1 MPEWV
6 LALAAHPVVG
16 TMLRLVLLSL
26 LFLFLRRTLQLGLL
40 RVERRIE
47 RRVEEVDRRN
57 RLNTLLRAGYGAAV
71 VLIGTIT
78 LAMILQTLGIYIGPL
93 LASAGVVGLAISL
106 GAQTLIKDYIGGV
119 LILAED
125 HFRVGDVVE
134 INAVSGEV
142 VRITLRVT
150 YLRNVEGK
158 RHAVPNGDIRT
169 VTNVTRDS
177 SLTVL
182 DLTLESV
189 TDAERVKRAMAAFSA
204 HIEGDAE
211 LQVVLVGP
219 AEVLILNSNSDLVV
233 QVRVM
238 VKTLLGQHGLVGR
251 TLRQYVLEALL
262 AEGLRP
268 VGPVIVSLG
277 QGRGEARAE

>member
-47 RRVEEVDRRN
+47 RRVEEVDRRS

-78 LAMILQTLGIYIGPL
+78 LAMILQALGIYIGPL

-134 INAVSGEV
+134 VNAVSGEV

-150 YLRNVEGK
+150 YLRNLEGK
-158 RHAVPNGDIRT
+158 LHAVPNGDIRT
-169 VTNVTRDS
+169 VTNVTRDWS
-177 SLTVL
+177 RAVV
-182 DLTLESV
+182 DLTLEYGA
-189 TDAERVKRAMAAFSA
+189 DAERVRRAMEAVSA
-204 HIEGDAE
+204 RLQADPE
-211 LQVVLVGP
+211 LQGVLMGP
-219 AEVLILNSNSDLVV
+219 AEVLSWNSNSDLGV

-238 VKTLLGQHGLVGR
+238 VKTLAGQHWLVGR
-251 TLRQYVLEALL
+251 VLRQYALEALL

-268 VGPVIVSLG
+268 ARPVTVM
-277 QGRGEARAE
+277 QDEGRGEARAE